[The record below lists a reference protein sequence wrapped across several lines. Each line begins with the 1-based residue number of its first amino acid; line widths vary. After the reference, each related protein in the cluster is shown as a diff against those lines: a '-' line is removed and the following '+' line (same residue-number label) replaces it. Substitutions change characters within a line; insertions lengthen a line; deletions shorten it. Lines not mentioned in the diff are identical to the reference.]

1 MFHQLS
7 AVLGDRRGT
16 DNGQQEDT
24 NAGSLAE
31 RVSPT
36 WGLKTAF
43 TTGKKPRDWDLDNV
57 LWQGAALVRRAP
69 RWGMARRVG

>member
-16 DNGQQEDT
+16 DDGQREGT

-31 RVSPT
+31 GVSPT

-57 LWQGAALVRRAP
+57 LWQGAALVGRDPGR
-69 RWGMARRVG
+69 GMAWRDG